1 MTFDKTLISYYT
13 MVRNDFVRI
22 IRIWSQTLLPPVVT
36 TSLYFIVFGTFIV
49 PVLFGNIIG
58 GTALFGLISYG
69 QVMHEIKG

>member
-1 MTFDKTLISYYT
+1 MTREQINQKISLFLT
-13 MVRNDFVRI
+13 VEAFFLALNGVAGWDF
-22 IRIWSQTLLPPVVT
+22 
-36 TSLYFIVFGTFIV
+36 VFGTFIV